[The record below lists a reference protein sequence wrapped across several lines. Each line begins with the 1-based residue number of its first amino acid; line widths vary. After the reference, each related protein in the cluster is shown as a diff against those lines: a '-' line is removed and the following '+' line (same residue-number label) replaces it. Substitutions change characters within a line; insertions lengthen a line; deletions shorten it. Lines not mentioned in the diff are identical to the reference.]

1 MTLLG
6 TLAIWLYA
14 ALSLIA
20 VIALASALYSEPTK
34 EDPAGGAGSYAPIVA
49 LCTAGMVISQLS
61 SSAAPRLRPIQSLC
75 IGLGSIAT
83 AYLWYAAE
91 AEVHPSDV
99 ALLTNISILFL
110 LAIVA
115 TATVPLIGI
124 VVRLRDSLNKSV
136 DCSMIR

>member
-83 AYLWYAAE
+83 AYLWHAAE

-124 VVRLRDSLNKSV
+124 VVRLRSSHQSHSEQGDL
-136 DCSMIR
+136 